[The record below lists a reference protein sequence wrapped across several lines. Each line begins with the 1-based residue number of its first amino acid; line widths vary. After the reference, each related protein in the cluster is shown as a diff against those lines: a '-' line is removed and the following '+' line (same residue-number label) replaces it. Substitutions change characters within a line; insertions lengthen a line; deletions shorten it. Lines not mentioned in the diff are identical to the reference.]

1 MKAIPPL
8 YSEIRTEIETQSN
21 NQSQDGCYCYCPQSA
36 SDYVKGELKALF
48 SIAFHGP
55 NCVTM
60 CLSKDVMSKKA
71 DRSVSFSV

>member
-1 MKAIPPL
+1 MVVIATVPSQPL
-8 YSEIRTEIETQSN
+8 IML
-21 NQSQDGCYCYCPQSA
+21 
-36 SDYVKGELKALF
+36 KELKALF